1 MPHAPSHPCVV
12 LLHTLPDA
20 SSHLDWFTARSP
32 TPNTNPAAP
41 LLAFRA
47 ALRPD
52 DPTVRAFSAL
62 SLPDHR
68 AHYLTHEG
76 PLEPK
81 DGRDRGAVRRLAQ
94 GMAHIERAD
103 PDAVVL
109 VAQWGGA
116 PRRYTGTPTETG
128 WLFRVTAV

>member
-32 TPNTNPAAP
+32 NPDAP

-52 DPTVRAFSAL
+52 DPTVHAFSAEP
-62 SLPDHR
+62 LPDHR

-76 PLEPK
+76 ALEPK
-81 DGRDRGAVRRLAQ
+81 DGHPRGALRRLAQ
-94 GMAHIERAD
+94 GTATIERAD
-103 PDAVVL
+103 PDALVL
-109 VAQWGGA
+109 VAQWGGER
-116 PRRYTGTPTETG
+116 RRYTGRPTGPRWHFHITP
-128 WLFRVTAV
+128 A